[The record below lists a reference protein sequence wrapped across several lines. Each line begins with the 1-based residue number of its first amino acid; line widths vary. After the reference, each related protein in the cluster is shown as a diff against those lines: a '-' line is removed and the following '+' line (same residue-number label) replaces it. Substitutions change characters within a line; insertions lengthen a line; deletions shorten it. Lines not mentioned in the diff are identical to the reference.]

1 MSENLNYQNNF
12 KELGANQKAT
22 FKQNQEN
29 KQLKIKNYI
38 EHLQDGQKM
47 RFWIK
52 TLFGAYSTLPEIIKT
67 IDKII
72 ELQAS
77 SASFMSD
84 IYNREGSAFDQ
95 MEKVI
100 NLSERKN
107 NLLNIYLMVK
117 NLYKSLSSESVD
129 IVEKKYLYGYS
140 IEDLA
145 KDMGVSPRT
154 IYRKLDKIIEDVYAF
169 CKKKNWS
176 LKFIE
181 SQLRDEGW
189 LKERWTKIVTEYFK
203 NNNYTESYSMSSSG
217 L

>member
-1 MSENLNYQNNF
+1 MSLNTISSKKILKSEKQSD
-12 KELGANQKAT
+12 KDEKNQ
-22 FKQNQEN
+22 
-29 KQLKIKNYI
+29 KIKNYI
-38 EHLQDGQKM
+38 KNLQVEQKM
-47 RFWIK
+47 KFWIK

-77 SASFMSD
+77 SVSFMSD
-84 IYNREGSAFDQ
+84 IYNKEGSAFDQ

-129 IVEKKYLYGYS
+129 IIEKKYLYGYS
-140 IEDLA
+140 IDDLA
-145 KDMGVSPRT
+145 KDLGVSSRT
-154 IYRKLDKIIEDVYAF
+154 IYRKIDKIIDDVLVF
-169 CKKKNWS
+169 CHKKNWS

-181 SQLRDEGW
+181 SQLKDEGW
-189 LKERWTKIVTEYFK
+189 IKERYIKIVTEYFK

>member
-1 MSENLNYQNNF
+1 MSEQLMSSNAINSRKSF
-12 KELGANQKAT
+12 ASESMSDKERKNQ
-22 FKQNQEN
+22 
-29 KQLKIKNYI
+29 KIKNYI
-38 EHLQDGQKM
+38 ENLHEEQKLK
-47 RFWIK
+47 FWIK

-77 SASFMSD
+77 SVSFVSD
-84 IYNREGSAFDQ
+84 IYNKEGSAFDQ

-117 NLYKSLSSESVD
+117 NLYQSLSAESVE
-129 IVEKKYLYGYS
+129 IIEKKYLYGYS
-140 IEDLA
+140 VDDLA
-145 KDMGVSPRT
+145 RDLGVSSRT
-154 IYRKLDKIIEDVYAF
+154 IYRKVDKIVDDVFNF
-169 CKKKNWS
+169 CRKKNWS

-181 SQLRDEGW
+181 SQLKDEGW
-189 LKERWTKIVTEYFK
+189 IKERYIKIVTEYFK